1 MDGFITESVA
11 KISDGFL
18 SAIKLILTYFLTK
31 LLLIPIE
38 HFLGLPGVIIYVLI
52 LLAFAAFDLQRS
64 LMVGFSDQKRAWKG
78 MAAGLLF
85 WQAFAITAGVGS
97 FPFFEQLGI
106 LFWVMLV
113 LFTAILWRKILPI
126 GGRMALLVFITCWMG
141 VIYLTG
147 FSYITGWPPFFT
159 LAYGSIRFIATALG
173 VAAVIFVVYRSSNAE
188 NRSLA
193 AVIIFDAILFFF
205 RAF

>member
-18 SAIKLILTYFLTK
+18 SAIKLVLTYFLLK
-31 LLLIPIE
+31 LLFIPIE
-38 HFLGLPGVIIYVLI
+38 RFAGLSGVIIYVLF
-52 LLAFAAFDLQRS
+52 LLAFGAFDLQRS
-64 LMVGFSDQKRAWKG
+64 LLVGSSDQRRAWKG

-85 WQAFAITAGVGS
+85 WQAFLITARAGS

-113 LFTAILWRKILPI
+113 LFTATLWRKILPV
-126 GGRMALLVFITCWMG
+126 GGRMALLVFLTSWMG
-141 VIYLTG
+141 MIYLTG
-147 FSYITGWPPFFT
+147 FSFIIGWPPFFT
-159 LAYGSIRFIATALG
+159 LAYESIRFIAAALG
-173 VAAVIFVVYRSSNAE
+173 VAAIVFVVYRSSNAE